1 MKKTKP
7 QRRPTPIYIRP
18 TPELRARLDA
28 QCEKERRSIHT
39 VVSAALEQYFASR
52 GEVDAELVKP

>member
-7 QRRPTPIYIRP
+7 HRPTPIYIRP

-28 QCEKERRSIHT
+28 QCEKERRSIYA
-39 VVSAALEQYFASR
+39 VVTAALEQYFASR
-52 GEVDAELVKP
+52 GEVDAAQVSP